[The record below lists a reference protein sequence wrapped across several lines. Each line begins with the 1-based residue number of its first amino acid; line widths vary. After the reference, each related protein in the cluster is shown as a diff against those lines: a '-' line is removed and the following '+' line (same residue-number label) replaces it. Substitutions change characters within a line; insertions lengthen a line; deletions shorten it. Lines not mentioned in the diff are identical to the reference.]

1 MAITAQS
8 VNTTDTLETFRLEY
22 NNLKSDVGTLDT
34 TVSSG
39 SLVAADNITVGDAAV
54 SITTSVGNITI
65 DAAAGDADI
74 IFKGT
79 DGAADITALTLDM
92 SDAGKALFTGAV
104 DAQAITATTITLSA
118 DGGVLVPNDGNIGSA
133 GSTAAMQ
140 ISSGGVVTFVAV
152 PLFPN
157 NTIETADIQD
167 DAVTTAKIPDNA
179 ITLAKLAGGTD
190 GNIISFDASGD
201 PVAIVTG
208 DAGQVLTSA
217 GTGAPPTFADPVDS
231 NSIVLNEDDTLDS
244 IILNTNAD
252 DGDNLL
258 YEDGTSD
265 FGVVLGLPDTLLGS
279 DQIVERVNLKDY
291 AEVTNAIGAIGGGT
305 QDIDLELGN
314 NVVATVD
321 TGTTTF
327 TFSNPAASPAFCG
340 FTLFLTNGGSQTV
353 NWPASV
359 DFPAGTAPTLTA
371 SGLDI
376 LVFVTTDGGT
386 IYHGMASS
394 LASATPS

>member
-1 MAITAQS
+1 MATTAQN

-22 NNLKSDVGTLDT
+22 NNLKSDVVTLDT

-39 SLVAADNITVGDAAV
+39 TSVAADNITVGDAAV
-54 SITTSVGNITI
+54 SITTSAGNITI

-201 PVAIVTG
+201 PVAVVTG

-394 LASATPS
+394 LASATPA

>member
-201 PVAIVTG
+201 PVAVVTG

-394 LASATPS
+394 LASATPA

>member
-201 PVAIVTG
+201 PVAVVTG

>member
-1 MAITAQS
+1 MAITAQN

-39 SLVAADNITVGDAAV
+39 SSVAADNITVGDAAV

-167 DAVTTAKIPDNA
+167 NA

-190 GNIISFDASGD
+190 GNIISYDASGD

>member
-39 SLVAADNITVGDAAV
+39 TSVAADNITVGDAAV

-157 NTIETADIQD
+157 NTIETADIQ
-167 DAVTTAKIPDNA
+167 DNA

>member
-1 MAITAQS
+1 MATTAQN

-22 NNLKSDVGTLDT
+22 NNLKSDVVTLDT

-39 SLVAADNITVGDAAV
+39 TSVAADNITVGDAAV

-201 PVAIVTG
+201 PVAVVTG

-394 LASATPS
+394 LASATPA

>member
-1 MAITAQS
+1 M
-8 VNTTDTLETFRLEY
+8 L
-22 NNLKSDVGTLDT
+22 
-34 TVSSG
+34 
-39 SLVAADNITVGDAAV
+39 
-54 SITTSVGNITI
+54 
-65 DAAAGDADI
+65 
-74 IFKGT
+74 
-79 DGAADITALTLDM
+79 
-92 SDAGKALFTGAV
+92 
-104 DAQAITATTITLSA
+104 
-118 DGGVLVPNDGNIGSA
+118 P
-133 GSTAAMQ
+133 
-140 ISSGGVVTFVAV
+140 GVVTFVAV

-157 NTIETADIQD
+157 DTIETDDIQ
-167 DAVTTAKIPDNA
+167 DNA

-394 LASATPS
+394 LDTKTPS

>member
-22 NNLKSDVGTLDT
+22 NNLKSDVVTLDT

-39 SLVAADNITVGDAAV
+39 TSVAADNITVGDAAV

-208 DAGQVLTSA
+208 DDGQVLTSA

-394 LASATPS
+394 LASATPA

>member
-394 LASATPS
+394 LASATPA

>member
-54 SITTSVGNITI
+54 SITTSAGNITI

>member
-22 NNLKSDVGTLDT
+22 NNLKSDVVTLDT

-39 SLVAADNITVGDAAV
+39 TLVAADNITVGDAAV

>member
-54 SITTSVGNITI
+54 SITTSLGNITI

-394 LASATPS
+394 LASATPA

>member
-22 NNLKSDVGTLDT
+22 NNLKSDVVTLDT

-39 SLVAADNITVGDAAV
+39 TSVAADNITVGDAAV

-201 PVAIVTG
+201 PVAVVTG

>member
-1 MAITAQS
+1 MATTAQN

-22 NNLKSDVGTLDT
+22 NNLKSDVVTLDT

-39 SLVAADNITVGDAAV
+39 TSVAADNITVGDAAV
-54 SITTSVGNITI
+54 SITTSAGNITI

-167 DAVTTAKIPDNA
+167 DAVTTVKIPDNA

-201 PVAIVTG
+201 PVAVVTG

-394 LASATPS
+394 LASATPA

>member
-39 SLVAADNITVGDAAV
+39 SSVAADNITVGDAAV

-394 LASATPS
+394 LASATPA

>member
-54 SITTSVGNITI
+54 SITTSAGNITI

-201 PVAIVTG
+201 PVAVVTG

>member
-39 SLVAADNITVGDAAV
+39 SSVAADNITVGDAAV
-54 SITTSVGNITI
+54 SITTSLGNITI

-92 SDAGKALFTGAV
+92 SDAGKAIFNGA
-104 DAQAITATTITLSA
+104 ISATTITLSA

-157 NTIETADIQD
+157 DTIETDDIQ
-167 DAVTTAKIPDNA
+167 DNA

>member
-1 MAITAQS
+1 MATTAQN

-22 NNLKSDVGTLDT
+22 NNLKSDVVTLDT

-39 SLVAADNITVGDAAV
+39 TSVAADNITVGDAAV

-167 DAVTTAKIPDNA
+167 DAVTTVKIPDNA

-201 PVAIVTG
+201 PVAVVTG

-394 LASATPS
+394 LDTKTPS

>member
-39 SLVAADNITVGDAAV
+39 SSVAADNITVGDAAV

-157 NTIETADIQD
+157 DTIETDDIQ
-167 DAVTTAKIPDNA
+167 DNA